1 MPTLLWRV
9 LSYVGYPDGMEPRYF
24 WANEQLGEGLLVTV
38 EAVVR
43 PRGDDSDWTGWCYE
57 STGRTAEE
65 AAGRAAFGILRD
77 IMDHFPQELAA
88 ALVGVFPRGNPST
101 DSWQQA
107 RGKSLEIGAA
117 EMDLE
122 GYEEGEEEVDP
133 KEEVEPEEGDDLA
146 SDLDSDHD
154 ED

>member
-9 LSYVGYPDGMEPRYF
+9 LSYVGYPDGMEPSYF

-43 PRGDDSDWTGWCYE
+43 PQGDDSEWIGWCYE

-77 IMDHFPQELAA
+77 IMDRFPQELAA
-88 ALVGVFPRGNPST
+88 ALVGAFPRGNPPLTHGSRQEE
-101 DSWQQA
+101 DLWRLVQQKGRIA
-107 RGKSLEIGAA
+107 ITL
-117 EMDLE
+117 
-122 GYEEGEEEVDP
+122 P
-133 KEEVEPEEGDDLA
+133 
-146 SDLDSDHD
+146 
-154 ED
+154 